1 MAEKS
6 RAMILGENLKRIRE
20 EKGISRKELAE
31 ATGITAN
38 MIGEYETGKK
48 LPPLDKIFTLANSLE
63 VAVISLTGDNNFNPV
78 YPDNADID
86 KKVFEY
92 RLQRALNMAE
102 RGHYRVKILDDGRV
116 AINTPKRIE
125 HNDDG
130 TIYFTLDTPYTFKDT
145 VTFVEIMEAAE
156 RTALFFDVTFNE
168 VIQDLREEYATKLDT

>member
-6 RAMILGENLKRIRE
+6 RAQILGENLRRIRE
-20 EKGISRKELAE
+20 EKGVSRKQLAE
-31 ATGITAN
+31 AIGITEN
-38 MIGEYETGKK
+38 MIGQYELGRK
-48 LPPLDKIFTLANSLE
+48 LPPLDKIFNLADSLD
-63 VAVISLTGDNNFNPV
+63 VAITDITGENKKAV
-78 YPDNADID
+78 D

-102 RGHYRVKILDDGRV
+102 RGHYRIEILDDGRV
-116 AINTPKRIE
+116 TINTPKRIE

-168 VIQDLREEYATKLDT
+168 VIQDLREEYATKLDA